1 MAERDLIERLDDAV
15 EAILAGRREGLALA
29 EPELAT
35 LLMVA
40 GDLRALPDPAFK
52 LQLLAE
58 LVPPMEDEMTTMTA
72 EDVTTKYPSI
82 RPYLLV
88 PDADG
93 MIAFLQQTLGAE
105 LLGRYPDAEG
115 RVMHA
120 AMRVGDSLIEMG
132 ESTGEYK
139 ARPMALHIYLDDVE
153 GAYNR
158 ALAAG
163 ATSTLPITDQ
173 AYGDREG
180 GVKDQWGNAW
190 YLATHQEEVTEEE
203 LMQRFGGGGS
213 KPTKQPGV
221 GPRPEGYHTVTP
233 FLHTRGARKLIA
245 FLGDAFGGTTAHI
258 TDMPDREVAHA
269 AVRIGDSLI
278 ELGEAHGES
287 QPMPAAIHLLVAD
300 VDSVYERALR
310 AGATS
315 VEPPA
320 DKPYGERG
328 AFVIDPFENQW
339 FIATAKG

>member
-15 EAILAGRREGLALA
+15 EAILSDRRQGLALA

-52 LQLLAE
+52 SQLLAE
-58 LVPPMEDEMTTMTA
+58 LVPPTEDEMTTMTA
-72 EDVTTKYPSI
+72 DDVTTKFPSI

-93 MIAFLQQTLGAE
+93 MIAFLQQALGAE

-132 ESTGEYK
+132 EPESGFK
-139 ARPMALHIYLDDVE
+139 PMALHIYLDDVE

-180 GVKDQWGNAW
+180 GVKDRWGNAW

-213 KPTKQPGV
+213 KPRKQPGA

-233 FLHTRGARKLIA
+233 FFHVRGAREFIA

-258 TDMPDREVAHA
+258 TDMPGREVAHA

-287 QPMPAAIHLLVAD
+287 QPMPAAIHLFVDD
-300 VDSVYERALR
+300 VDSVYEQALR
-310 AGATS
+310 AGAKS

>member
-1 MAERDLIERLDDAV
+1 MAERDLIERLDDAI
-15 EAILAGRREGLALA
+15 EAILTGRQEGLALA

-40 GDLRALPDPAFK
+40 DDLRALPDPEFK
-52 LQLLAE
+52 SKLRAE
-58 LVPPMEDEMTTMTA
+58 LFPPMEDAMTTMTA
-72 EDVTTKYPSI
+72 EEVTTKFPSI

-93 MIAFLQQTLGAE
+93 MIAFLQETLGAE

-120 AMRVGDSLIEMG
+120 ALRVGDSLIEMG
-132 ESTGEYK
+132 EPASGVK
-139 ARPMALHIYLDDVE
+139 PMAVHIYLDDVDS
-153 GAYNR
+153 AYNR

-163 ATSTLPITDQ
+163 ATLTHPLTDQ

-180 GVKDQWGNAW
+180 GVKDPWGNIW
-190 YLATHQEEVTEEE
+190 YLATHQEDVTEEE

-213 KPTKQPGV
+213 KPRKVPGV

-233 FLHTRGARKLIA
+233 FLHARGARNLIT
-245 FLGDAFGGTTAHI
+245 FLENAFGGTTAHV
-258 TDMPDREVAHA
+258 TEMPGREVAHA

-287 QPMPAAIHLLVAD
+287 LPMPAAMHLFVDD
-300 VDSVYERALR
+300 VDAVYERALR

-328 AFVIDPFENQW
+328 AWVIDPFENQW

>member
-15 EAILAGRREGLALA
+15 EAILSDRRQGLALA

-52 LQLLAE
+52 SQLLAE

-72 EDVTTKYPSI
+72 EEVTTGFPSI

-93 MIAFLQQTLGAE
+93 MIAFLQQMLGAE

-132 ESTGEYK
+132 EPQSGFK
-139 ARPMALHIYLDDVE
+139 PMALHIYLDDVE

-163 ATSTLPITDQ
+163 ATSTLAITDQ

-180 GVKDQWGNAW
+180 GVKDRWGNAW

-213 KPTKQPGV
+213 KPRKQPGV

-233 FLHTRGARKLIA
+233 FFHVRGAREFIA
-245 FLGDAFGGTTAHI
+245 FLGNAFGGTTAHI
-258 TDMPDREVAHA
+258 TDMPGREVAHA

-278 ELGEAHGES
+278 ELGEAHGDS
-287 QPMPAAIHLLVAD
+287 QPMPAAIHLFVDD

-310 AGATS
+310 AGAKS

>member
-1 MAERDLIERLDDAV
+1 MAERDLSERLDDAV
-15 EAILAGRREGLALA
+15 EAILMGRREDLALA

-52 LQLLAE
+52 SQLLAE
-58 LVPPMEDEMTTMTA
+58 LVPPMEAEMTTMTA
-72 EDVTTKYPSI
+72 DDVTTGFPSI

-88 PDADG
+88 PDADA

-132 ESTGEYK
+132 EPESGFK
-139 ARPMALHIYLDDVE
+139 PMALHIYLDDVE

-158 ALAAG
+158 ALSAG

-180 GVKDQWGNAW
+180 GVKDRWGNAW

-213 KPTKQPGV
+213 KPRKHPGV

-233 FLHTRGARKLIA
+233 FFHVRGAREFIA

-258 TDMPDREVAHA
+258 TDMPGREVAHA

-287 QPMPAAIHLLVAD
+287 QPMPAAIHLFVAD
-300 VDSVYERALR
+300 VDAVYERALR
-310 AGATS
+310 AGAKS

>member
-1 MAERDLIERLDDAV
+1 MAERDLIERLDDAI
-15 EAILAGRREGLALA
+15 EAILAGHRDGLALA

-35 LLMVA
+35 LLMA
-40 GDLRALPDPAFK
+40 ADDLRALPDPAFQSK
-52 LQLLAE
+52 LLAE
-58 LVPPMEDEMTTMTA
+58 LVPPMEDEMTTIAA
-72 EDVTTKYPSI
+72 ENVTTKFPSI

-93 MIAFLQQTLGAE
+93 MIAFLQETLGAE
-105 LLGRYPDAEG
+105 LLGRYPDAAG

-120 AMRVGDSLIEMG
+120 ALRVGDSLIEMG
-132 ESTGEYK
+132 EPESGAK
-139 ARPMALHIYLDDVE
+139 PMALHIYLDDVE

-180 GVKDQWGNAW
+180 GVKDRWGNAW

-233 FLHTRGARKLIA
+233 FLHVSGARKFIA

-287 QPMPAAIHLLVAD
+287 QPMPAAIHLFVAD
-300 VDSVYERALR
+300 VDAVYERALR

-328 AFVIDPFENQW
+328 AWVIDPFENQW

>member
-1 MAERDLIERLDDAV
+1 MAERDLIERLDDAI
-15 EAILAGRREGLALA
+15 EAILSGQQEGLALA

-40 GDLRALPDPAFK
+40 DDLRALPDPGFQSK
-52 LQLLAE
+52 LRAE
-58 LVPPMEDEMTTMTA
+58 LIPPMEDEMTTMTA
-72 EDVTTKYPSI
+72 DDVTTKFPSI

-93 MIAFLQQTLGAE
+93 MIAFLQETLGAE
-105 LLGRYPDAEG
+105 LLGRYPAPDG

-120 AMRVGDSLIEMG
+120 ALRVGDSLIEMG
-132 ESTGEYK
+132 EAAGEHK
-139 ARPMALHIYLDDVE
+139 PRPMAVHIYIDDVD
-153 GAYNR
+153 GAYSR

-163 ATSTLPITDQ
+163 ATPTHPLTDQ

-180 GVKDQWGNAW
+180 GVKDRWGNIW
-190 YLATHQEEVTEEE
+190 YLATHQEDVTEEE

-213 KPTKQPGV
+213 KPRKQPGV

-233 FLHTRGARKLIA
+233 FLHARGARNLIT
-245 FLGDAFGGTTAHI
+245 FLENAFGGTTAHV
-258 TDMPDREVAHA
+258 TEMPGREVAHA

-287 QPMPAAIHLLVAD
+287 QPMPAAIHLFVAN
-300 VDSVYERALR
+300 VDSVYDRSLR

-328 AFVIDPFENQW
+328 AWVIDPFDNQW
-339 FIATAKG
+339 FIATAKS

>member
-15 EAILAGRREGLALA
+15 EAILSDRREGLALA
-29 EPELAT
+29 APELVT

-52 LQLLAE
+52 SQLLAE

-72 EDVTTKYPSI
+72 EEVTTGFPSI

-132 ESTGEYK
+132 EPESGFK
-139 ARPMALHIYLDDVE
+139 PMALHIYLDDVE

-180 GVKDQWGNAW
+180 GVKDRWGNAW

-213 KPTKQPGV
+213 KPRKQPGV

-233 FLHTRGARKLIA
+233 FFHVRGAREFIA

-258 TDMPDREVAHA
+258 TDMPGREVAHA

-287 QPMPAAIHLLVAD
+287 QPMPAAIHLFVDD
-300 VDSVYERALR
+300 VDAVYERALR
-310 AGATS
+310 AGAKS

-320 DKPYGERG
+320 DKPYGERS
-328 AFVIDPFENQW
+328 AYVVDPFENQW

>member
-1 MAERDLIERLDDAV
+1 
-15 EAILAGRREGLALA
+15 
-29 EPELAT
+29 
-35 LLMVA
+35 
-40 GDLRALPDPAFK
+40 
-52 LQLLAE
+52 
-58 LVPPMEDEMTTMTA
+58 MTF
-72 EDVTTKYPSI
+72 PSI

-93 MIAFLQQTLGAE
+93 MIAFLQEMLGAE
-105 LLGRYPDAEG
+105 LLGRYPASDG

-120 AMRVGDSLIEMG
+120 AMRVGDSVIEMG
-132 ESTGEYK
+132 EPESGFK
-139 ARPMALHIYLDDVE
+139 PMALHIYLDDVE

-163 ATSTLPITDQ
+163 ATSTLAITDQ

-180 GVKDQWGNAW
+180 GVKDRCGNAW
-190 YLATHQEEVTEEE
+190 YLATHQEDVSEEE

-213 KPTKQPGV
+213 KPGKQQGV

-233 FLHTRGARKLIA
+233 FLHVRGARKMIA
-245 FLGDAFGGTTAHI
+245 FLEDAFGATTAHI

-278 ELGEAHGES
+278 ELGEVHGAS
-287 QPMPAAIHLLVAD
+287 QPMPPAIHLFVDD
-300 VDSVYERALR
+300 VDAVYERALR

-339 FIATAKG
+339 FIATAK

>member
-1 MAERDLIERLDDAV
+1 MAERDLIERLDDAI
-15 EAILAGRREGLALA
+15 EAILSGRREDLALA

-40 GDLRALPDPAFK
+40 DDLRALPDPGFQSK
-52 LQLLAE
+52 LRAE
-58 LVPPMEDEMTTMTA
+58 LIPPMEDAMTTMTA
-72 EDVTTKYPSI
+72 DDVTTKFPSI

-93 MIAFLQQTLGAE
+93 MIAFLQQTVGAE

-120 AMRVGDSLIEMG
+120 ALRVGDSLIEMG
-132 ESTGEYK
+132 EPASGVK
-139 ARPMALHIYLDDVE
+139 PMAVHIYLDDVD
-153 GAYNR
+153 GAYDR
-158 ALAAG
+158 ALTAG
-163 ATSTLPITDQ
+163 ATPTHPLTDQ

-180 GVKDQWGNAW
+180 GVKDRWGNIW
-190 YLATHQEEVTEEE
+190 YLARHQEDVTEEE

-213 KPTKQPGV
+213 KPQKQPGV

-233 FLHTRGARKLIA
+233 FLHARGARKVLT
-245 FLGDAFGGTTAHI
+245 FLENAFGGKAAHI
-258 TDMPDREVAHA
+258 VELPGREVAHA

-278 ELGEAHGES
+278 ELGEAHGEA
-287 QPMPAAIHLLVAD
+287 QPMPGAIHLFVDD
-300 VDSVYERALR
+300 VDATYERALR

-328 AFVIDPFENQW
+328 AFVIDPFDNQW
-339 FIATAKG
+339 FIATSK

>member
-1 MAERDLIERLDDAV
+1 MAERDLIERLDDAI
-15 EAILAGRREGLALA
+15 EAILAGRREGLAVA

-35 LLMVA
+35 LLMA
-40 GDLRALPDPAFK
+40 ADDLRALPDPKFK
-52 LQLLAE
+52 SKLLAE
-58 LVPPMEDEMTTMTA
+58 LIPPMEDEMTAT
-72 EDVTTKYPSI
+72 EFPSI

-88 PDADG
+88 PDADA
-93 MIAFLQQTLGAE
+93 MIAFLQETLGAE

-120 AMRVGDSLIEMG
+120 AVRVGDSLIEMG
-132 ESTGEYK
+132 EPVGDYK
-139 ARPMALHIYLDDVE
+139 PRPVALHIYLDDVE

-180 GVKDQWGNAW
+180 GVKDRWGNAW

-203 LMQRFGGGGS
+203 LMQRFGGSGS
-213 KPTKQPGV
+213 KPRKQPGV
-221 GPRPEGYHTVTP
+221 GPRPAGYHTVTP
-233 FLHTRGARKLIA
+233 FLHVRGARKMIA
-245 FLGDAFGGTTAHI
+245 FLEDAFGGVVAHS

-287 QPMPAAIHLLVAD
+287 QPMPAAIHLFVAD
-300 VDSVYERALR
+300 VDAMYERALR

-328 AFVIDPFENQW
+328 AFVLDPFENQW

>member
-1 MAERDLIERLDDAV
+1 MAERDLLERLDDAV
-15 EAILAGRREGLALA
+15 EAILAGRRGGLALA

-35 LLMVA
+35 LLMA
-40 GDLRALPDPAFK
+40 ADDLRVLPDPAFK
-52 LQLLAE
+52 SKLLAD
-58 LVPPMEDEMTTMTA
+58 LIPPMEDEMTAIA
-72 EDVTTKYPSI
+72 EDVKTEFPSI

-93 MIAFLQQTLGAE
+93 MIAFLQETLGAE
-105 LLGRYPDAEG
+105 LLGRYPTPDG

-120 AMRVGDSLIEMG
+120 SMRVGDSLIEMG
-132 ESTGEYK
+132 EPESGPKT
-139 ARPMALHIYLDDVE
+139 MALHVYLDDVD

-180 GVKDQWGNAW
+180 GVKDRWGNAW

-213 KPTKQPGV
+213 KPRKQPGV

-233 FLHTRGARKLIA
+233 FLHVRGARKMIE
-245 FLGDAFGGTTAHI
+245 FLGDAFGGTAAHI

-287 QPMPAAIHLLVAD
+287 QPMPAAIHLFVDD
-300 VDSVYERALR
+300 VDFVYERALH

-328 AFVIDPFENQW
+328 AWVIDPFENQW
-339 FIATAKG
+339 FIATAK

>member
-15 EAILAGRREGLALA
+15 EAILSDHRQGLAMA

-52 LQLLAE
+52 SQLLAE
-58 LVPPMEDEMTTMTA
+58 LVPPTEDEMTTMVADEVKT
-72 EDVTTKYPSI
+72 EFPSI

-93 MIAFLQQTLGAE
+93 MIAFLQESLGAE
-105 LLGRYPDAEG
+105 LLGRYPTPDG

-132 ESTGEYK
+132 ESSAGSKT
-139 ARPMALHIYLDDVE
+139 MALHVYLDDVE

-180 GVKDQWGNAW
+180 GVKDPWGNAW

-213 KPTKQPGV
+213 KPQKQAGV

-233 FLHTRGARKLIA
+233 FLHVRGARKMIE
-245 FLGDAFGGTTAHI
+245 FLGNAFGGTMAHI

-278 ELGEAHGES
+278 ELGEAHGQS
-287 QPMPAAIHLLVAD
+287 QPMPAAIHLFVAD

-328 AFVIDPFENQW
+328 AWVIDPFENQW

>member
-1 MAERDLIERLDDAV
+1 MAERDLIERLDDAIG
-15 EAILAGRREGLALA
+15 AILAGRRYELAVA
-29 EPELAT
+29 DPALAT
-35 LLMVA
+35 LLVVA
-40 GDLRALPDPAFK
+40 DDLRDLPDPNFRSRLK
-52 LQLLAE
+52 AE
-58 LVPPMEDEMTTMTA
+58 LMPALENDMTTMTA
-72 EDVTTKYPSI
+72 EEVTTQFPSI

-93 MIAFLQQTLGAE
+93 MIAFLKETLGAE

-132 ESTGEYK
+132 EAAGDYK
-139 ARPMALHIYLDDVE
+139 PRPMATHIYLEDVD
-153 GAYNR
+153 GAYHR

-163 ATSTLPITDQ
+163 ATSTHPLTDQ

-180 GVKDQWGNAW
+180 GAKDRWGNVW
-190 YLATHQEEVTEEE
+190 YFARHQEDVSEEE

-213 KPTKQPGV
+213 KPQVQPGV

-233 FLHTRGARKLIA
+233 FLHARGARKLID
-245 FLGDAFGGTTAHI
+245 FLQDAFGGTTAHV
-258 TDMPDREVAHA
+258 TDMPNREVAHA

-287 QPMPAAIHLLVAD
+287 QPMPAAIHLFVAD
-300 VDSVYERALR
+300 VDAVYERALR

-328 AFVIDPFENQW
+328 AFVIDPFDNQW
-339 FIATAKG
+339 FIATAKS